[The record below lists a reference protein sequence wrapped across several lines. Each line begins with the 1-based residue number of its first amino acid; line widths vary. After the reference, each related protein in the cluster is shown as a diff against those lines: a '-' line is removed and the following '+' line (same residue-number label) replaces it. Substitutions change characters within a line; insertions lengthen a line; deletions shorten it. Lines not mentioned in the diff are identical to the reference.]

1 MRAIVTLFAAALL
14 HASANAQSDDPEQQR
29 KALEQMPVNSFR
41 VIGNQLV
48 CKQDK
53 PVANYNACLRIGQV
67 RIGDSYPDLR
77 ERYPKPWKE
86 DRQDGGVTASVFI
99 IAATKEVRA
108 YWIIGHRDGKIVSIQ
123 LTGNYAHPDF
133 AFSTIQLDDSEEK
146 VIAVLGARRQIT
158 PVKEIDG
165 VMWDYQP
172 FPISVQFAHGK
183 VYSIKVTAPAGDTAP
198 QGSAPDGKRP

>member
-14 HASANAQSDDPEQQR
+14 HAGAHAQGDDPEQLR
-29 KALEQMPVNSFR
+29 KALEEMPMNTFR

-53 PVANYNACLRIGQV
+53 PVPNYNACLRIGQI

-86 DRQDGGVTASVFI
+86 VPQDGGVTASVFI
-99 IAATKEVRA
+99 IAATKEARA
-108 YWIIGHRDGKIVSIQ
+108 YWVIGHRDGKIASIQ
-123 LTGNYAHPDF
+123 LTGNYSHPDF
-133 AFSTIQLDDSEEK
+133 AFSTIQLNDSEEK
-146 VIAVLGARRQIT
+146 VIAVLGERRQIT
-158 PVKEIDG
+158 PVKEVDG

-198 QGSAPDGKRP
+198 PRSATEGRRP

>member
-1 MRAIVTLFAAALL
+1 MRAIVTLFTAALI
-14 HASANAQSDDPEQQR
+14 HAGAIAQVDDPEQQR
-29 KALEQMPVNSFR
+29 KVLEQMPVNTFR

-53 PVANYNACLRIGQV
+53 PVANYNACLKIGQI

-86 DRQDGGVTASVFI
+86 VLQDGGVTATVFV
-99 IAATKEVRA
+99 IAATKEARA
-108 YWIIGHRDGKIVSIQ
+108 YWVIGHGDGKIVAIQ

-133 AFSTIQLDDSEEK
+133 AFSTIQLNDSEEK
-146 VIAVLGARRQIT
+146 VIALLGEQRQIT

-172 FPISVQFAHGK
+172 FPISVQFVHGR
-183 VYSIKVTAPAGDTAP
+183 VYSIKVTAPAGDTVP